1 MRRPLD
7 DMSGVKMFRAALWT
21 IVALIAGAAVALALI
36 YAQGGPGRSGEPYGS
51 DFSLID
57 ETGQPFTQA
66 DLRAKPT
73 AVFFGFTH
81 CPEVCPTTLYE
92 LAGYQKQLAD
102 KGGDLQVVFVT
113 VDPERDTPEVMKNY
127 VEAVSPDITALSGSP
142 EKIAAMLKGWGVYS
156 AKIGEGDDY
165 NMDHTATTF
174 LIDKTGELAGT
185 LAYGENPD
193 TALAKLERLVGV

>member
-1 MRRPLD
+1 
-7 DMSGVKMFRAALWT
+7 
-21 IVALIAGAAVALALI
+21 
-36 YAQGGPGRSGEPYGS
+36 
-51 DFSLID
+51 
-57 ETGQPFTQA
+57 
-66 DLRAKPT
+66 
-73 AVFFGFTH
+73 VFFGFTH

-92 LAGYQKQLAD
+92 LAGYQKQLAE

-142 EKIAAMLKGWGVYS
+142 DKIAAMLKGWGVYS

-174 LIDKTGELAGT
+174 LIDETGELAGT